1 MPEIVWFRDLAK
13 GESAIAGGKGANLG
27 ELVRAGLPVP
37 PGFVVT
43 ADAFRRALEAAGAS
57 ADLHDMLADLDIQDT
72 ARLNLVAERAQKRV
86 LEVPIPEDLCQELL
100 EAYHALSDGGAAFV
114 AVRSSATM
122 EDSAQASFA
131 GMNRSFL
138 NVYGDDD
145 LLKRLR
151 EVWASL
157 YGARAIYYRAERG
170 FTEDPAIA
178 VVVQRM
184 VDSDKSGVLFTV
196 NPTTERVNEVVLDA
210 AFGLGE
216 VVVGGEVTPDHLVVD
231 KVSGR
236 VLEREIGFKDF
247 KLVRG
252 ELGENQRVT
261 LSDEEAEAPVLSR
274 EELKR
279 LVDLAV
285 RAEDHYGQPQDLEWA
300 IEGGEVYLVQSRP
313 ITTLTGKSSERRGTL
328 GREALVRGLGASPGV
343 AFGRVRILHD
353 VSEAGKLEEGDVLV
367 TRMTSPDWVPLMKR
381 AAATVTD
388 AGGLTSHA
396 AIVSREMGLPCIV
409 GTRDATEKLH
419 DGELVTVDASHGVVL
434 KGRVTDGQSARLP
447 SPPQPAPTAA
457 VETTAT
463 RLYVNLAE
471 PDQARSVAAL
481 PVDGV
486 GLLRAEFM
494 LLDVLDNQHPRAFV
508 MECGDESFV
517 NRLAEGLRTF
527 ASHFKGRPVI
537 YRASDFRSNEY
548 RHLDGGAEFEPV
560 EENPMIGFRGAYRY
574 VQEPDLFELE
584 LRAIAKVRQEGHEN
598 LHLMIPFVRTLWEAE
613 ACMDLI
619 NESPLAKMRHLER
632 WVMAEVPSVVHYLP
646 DYKRI
651 GFTGVSIGSNDLT
664 QLVLG
669 VDRDSERCRELYDE
683 RDPAVLETIRSI
695 IEICQEVGLTCSICG
710 QAPSV
715 YPDYAEKLVHWGI
728 DSISVNPDAVE
739 TARHHIAA
747 AERKQL
753 LEQAHRR
760 RLGEE

>member
-1 MPEIVWFRDLAK
+1 MPEVVWFKDLSK
-13 GESAIAGGKGANLG
+13 GDSAIAGGKGANLG

-43 ADAFRRALEAAGAS
+43 ADAYQRALEASGAT
-57 ADLHDMLADLDIQDT
+57 AELHDLFADLDVQDT
-72 ARLNLVAERAQKRV
+72 QRLAQVAEAAQKRV
-86 LEVPIPEDLCQELL
+86 LEVELPEDLRQGLV
-100 EAYHALSDGGAAFV
+100 EAYHALSEGGASFV

-122 EDSAQASFA
+122 EDSETASFA

-138 NVYGDDD
+138 DVHGDED
-145 LLKRLR
+145 LLRRVR

-157 YGARAIYYRAERG
+157 YGARAVYYRAERG
-170 FTEDPAIA
+170 MRADPAIA

-184 VDSDKSGVLFTV
+184 VEAEKSGVLFTV
-196 NPTTERVNEVVLDA
+196 NPTSERVNEIAVDA

-231 KVSGR
+231 KVTHR
-236 VLEREIGFKDF
+236 ILERAIGFKDF

-252 ELGENQRVT
+252 ELGENQRVS
-261 LSDEEAEAPVLSR
+261 LSDEEAQRPVLSR
-274 EELKR
+274 EELER
-279 LVDLAV
+279 LVRLAV
-285 RAEDHYGQPQDLEWA
+285 QVEDHYGAPQDIEWA
-300 IEGGEVYLVQSRP
+300 IEGERVYLVQSRP
-313 ITTLTGKSSERRGTL
+313 ITTLTGKLAERPEEA

-343 AFGRVRILHD
+343 AVGRVRILND
-353 VSEAGKLEEGDVLV
+353 PSEEGKLRAGDVLV

-381 AAATVTD
+381 ASATVTD

-409 GTRDATEKLH
+409 GTRNATERLH

-434 KGRVTDGQSARLP
+434 KGRITDGQVPRTLVAT
-447 SPPQPAPTAA
+447 PPTVLRA
-457 VETTAT
+457 ETTAT

-471 PDQARSVAAL
+471 PDQARAVAEL

-494 LLDVLDNQHPRAFV
+494 LMDVLENRHPRAFIL
-508 MECGDESFV
+508 ECGDETFV

-527 ASHFKGRPVI
+527 ASAFLGRPVI

-548 RHLDGGAEFEPV
+548 RHLEGGSEFEP
-560 EENPMIGFRGAYRY
+560 EEANPMIGYRGAFRY
-574 VQEPDLFELE
+574 IQEPDLFKLE
-584 LRAIAKVRQEGHEN
+584 LYALAKVRREGFEN
-598 LHLMIPFVRTLWEAE
+598 LHLMIPFVRTLWEAR

-619 NESPLAKMRHLER
+619 DESPLGKMRHFER
-632 WVMAEVPSVVHYLP
+632 WAMAEVPSVVYYLP
-646 DYKRI
+646 DYKEI

-669 VDRDSERCRELYDE
+669 VDRDSERCHDLYDE
-683 RDPAVLETIRSI
+683 RDPAVLETIRAI
-695 IEICQEVGLTCSICG
+695 IEISRAVGLSCSICG
-710 QAPSV
+710 QAPSL
-715 YPDYAEKLVHWGI
+715 YPDYAEHLVRWGI
-728 DSISVNPDAVE
+728 DSISVNPDAVDS
-739 TARHHIAA
+739 ARRHIAA

-753 LEQAHRR
+753 LEELHRR
-760 RLGEE
+760 RSQE